1 MKRWSKEH
9 YCSVQT
15 DSTRNVQA
23 ELADETPHILYT
35 SSKKYSLYFFIIAT
49 FYSHIYTLV
58 HSVQPWFISAELCSW
73 RKNRNLHGFHFSL
86 SSRMFDVFWRF
97 AEKKQTVSRSTPE
110 SADFVYMDSYFYPGI
125 WMYYSTPM
133 LLMDTKLHE
142 CERKVDI
149 QNEITGLHN
158 QCWSSQKIADI
169 P

>member
-97 AEKKQTVSRSTPE
+97 AEKNRQYQDPHLKVLTLYTWILIFIQASGCIIVRRC
-110 SADFVYMDSYFYPGI
+110 FWWILNYMNVKG
-125 WMYYSTPM
+125 
-133 LLMDTKLHE
+133 K
-142 CERKVDI
+142 
-149 QNEITGLHN
+149 
-158 QCWSSQKIADI
+158 
-169 P
+169 